1 MEYIPNPENT
11 NDILLDKSLNELM
24 EKMAK
29 NTHENWAKQRIS
41 EGWTYAEK
49 RDDKAKT
56 HPCLIPYE
64 DLPEQEKE
72 YDRIT
77 SQETLKF
84 IIKSGYKIEKEKE

>member
-1 MEYIPNPENT
+1 MEYIPNPEKT
-11 NDILLDKSLNELM
+11 DDIILDQSLNELM

-41 EGWTYAEK
+41 EGWIYGAQ
-49 RDDKAKT
+49 RDDVSKA

-84 IIKSGYKIEKEKE
+84 IIKSGYKIEKK

>member
-11 NDILLDKSLNELM
+11 NDIILDKSLNELM

-41 EGWTYAEK
+41 EGWKYGEK
-49 RDDKAKT
+49 RDDEAKT

-84 IIKSGYKIEKEKE
+84 IIKSGYKIEKE